1 MKKITIFSF
10 IFIIFLIILFIFT
23 NKKETKTN
31 ITNNI
36 QNEIKVNELQNNL
49 LKQDEKFVYFYQTN
63 CSYCKKV
70 SPIVIPIAKKLNIDM
85 KMLNLEEEQNGWN
98 LFKIQGTPT
107 IVHYKD
113 GKEIDRIEGEYK
125 EEEFKKWFNKN
136 KE

>member
-10 IFIIFLIILFIFT
+10 IFIIFLIFLFIFT

-70 SPIVIPIAKKLNIDM
+70 SPIVIPMAKKLNIDM

-125 EEEFKKWFNKN
+125 KEEFKKWFNKN

>member
-98 LFKIQGTPT
+98 FFKIQGTPT

>member
-10 IFIIFLIILFIFT
+10 IFIIFLIFLFIFT
-23 NKKETKTN
+23 NKKETKTK

-70 SPIVIPIAKKLNIDM
+70 SPIVIPMAKKLNIDM

-125 EEEFKKWFNKN
+125 KEEFKKWFNKN